1 MGPLSPFSL
10 GRHQLHGK
18 FGNSRHWCTK
28 CLPCVCALLDRKV
41 LAHQGDMNGCGMR
54 GTHACCFTDSSST
67 GKNVWPIFFKYAL
80 FTAVLLPVFL
90 PSVQKLVLL
99 LLVLQLKW
107 LSDRSTYFY
116 IVLFALCI
124 MQLLCAVLLLF
135 CSHEYKP
142 CWWALCVS
150 VYKAIFTPYAEG
162 MLFATIVLASS
173 LLCTCINVIKLTH
186 VGFLFYSTLQ
196 LSSHLTFK

>member
-1 MGPLSPFSL
+1 M
-10 GRHQLHGK
+10 H
-18 FGNSRHWCTK
+18 
-28 CLPCVCALLDRKV
+28 VALQTRLQRVKMSD
-41 LAHQGDMNGCGMR
+41 L
-54 GTHACCFTDSSST
+54 F
-67 GKNVWPIFFKYAL
+67 FFKYAL

-135 CSHEYKP
+135 CSHECKP
-142 CWWALCVS
+142 CW
-150 VYKAIFTPYAEG
+150 
-162 MLFATIVLASS
+162 
-173 LLCTCINVIKLTH
+173 
-186 VGFLFYSTLQ
+186 
-196 LSSHLTFK
+196 